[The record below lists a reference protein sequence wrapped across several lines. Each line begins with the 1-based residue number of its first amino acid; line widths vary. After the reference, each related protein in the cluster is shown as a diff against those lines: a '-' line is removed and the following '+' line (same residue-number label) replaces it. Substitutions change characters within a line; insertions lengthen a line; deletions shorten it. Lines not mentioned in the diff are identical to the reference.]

1 MLDQTFS
8 SENKEPSRDLP
19 TEAAT
24 WKSDATRD
32 RTMLVVL
39 GCSTWFSDFSEYPVP
54 EKILE

>member
-39 GCSTWFSDFSEYPVP
+39 GCST
-54 EKILE
+54 